1 MRIMVFMNCDRL
13 KRTPGADRCNIETL
27 PSAPRILRRYHWT
40 LCVLAWGYIAASA
53 QATMTTI
60 KFQPNSADINDL
72 DHRLVNTRRIDGIS
86 LGGFA
91 FTGPTLSV
99 GNVPTWDANPNVR
112 HFPLLNA
119 AIDPGIDNLAGSTLV
134 PNVNDAFGNIRYHS
148 DSKWPTKTGSA
159 ETFLAN
165 STFTTKDYAFDFA
178 VSHRQTLAAHVA
190 SGSGIGLGLDA
201 GRHFFNDG
209 IKFKMTLTP
218 VPEIKA
224 IYPIISLCAAIA
236 FTRILRRRRTAQ
248 LKAGAGA
255 ER

>member
-1 MRIMVFMNCDRL
+1 MVFMNCDRL

-27 PSAPRILRRYHWT
+27 PSRPRILRRYRWT

-86 LGGFA
+86 LGDFA

-119 AIDPGIDNLAGSTLV
+119 AIDPGIDNLTGSTLV
-134 PNVNDAFGNIRYHS
+134 PNVNDAFGDIRYHS
-148 DSKWPTKTGSA
+148 DSKWPTKAGSA

-165 STFTTKDYAFDFA
+165 PTFTTKDYAFDFA
-178 VSHRQTLAAHVA
+178 ASHRQTARRPHGQRQRYWVGARCGPPFLQR
-190 SGSGIGLGLDA
+190 
-201 GRHFFNDG
+201 RHQ
-209 IKFKMTLTP
+209 
-218 VPEIKA
+218 V
-224 IYPIISLCAAIA
+224 
-236 FTRILRRRRTAQ
+236 
-248 LKAGAGA
+248 
-255 ER
+255 